1 MLNVQSRLQPLSGR
15 SLKSLHRAIIEDP
28 GKVREF
34 LEALRL
40 AEVELGN
47 GVDRKSQY
55 RIARVDALGD
65 STVDLRVENITFH
78 PHEQIYFE
86 FEFKGVGYFLVASP
100 RASREPDI
108 IEISYPKAIYEAER
122 RDLFRESVT
131 DRNASSNNASSNH
144 VEFHDGSGMTRTAT
158 LRDVSYQGLSL
169 AVPKKHARELRFP
182 LALKFL
188 DGDRKGESVYG
199 DLKHTR
205 GDTLKKGW
213 VQLGMS
219 ISRVP
224 TGKLIDVE
232 RHRSL
237 LGGGAGASA
246 WRRIS
251 FAGAMAKGGSAR
263 VVNRLRRPLPHPDI
277 DVVEYLNNRGQRIR
291 AIINHTGDFRGAPAV
306 VIPPAWGRTK
316 ETMLPLAATLIRMF
330 EKAGQPLVVLRFDGT
345 NRRGESYIDPRYSNP
360 GDEYLGFRFSQAVD
374 DITASLDF
382 LEHDSRFGTREMVLL
397 TISMGA
403 IEGRRAIAQ
412 ETRDR
417 LKGWV
422 SLVGMVD
429 LQSGLRSVSGGVDYA
444 YGLAQGLKFG
454 RHELVGVTADMDLT
468 GGDAFEHRLVLFE
481 DAKRDM
487 ERIKIPITWL
497 HGRYDAWMDLDRVRN
512 LLSAGDIRERRL
524 IEVPTGHQLRSSR
537 QALETFQVTSREV
550 SSMLLGRELEHAL
563 PDLATL
569 EGHSK
574 AERSRRPK
582 ISVDLRAFWRDYLL
596 GRDRNLGIELMTATS
611 AYRRLMSLQLERLG
625 LERSQHVLDLG
636 SGAGDFPLRLVESCG
651 ADMNLRVTEVDFVT
665 EALRRGRTR
674 LQDHLKLATT
684 TNQIST
690 ASVAANLDISTG
702 VHIPLGD
709 EIADAALLS
718 LLISYL
724 EDAEGLVREV
734 ARVLRPGGRL
744 VLSSLSR
751 DADISKIYVDGI
763 AELPPD
769 RVQALFGETGMNE
782 FGELQRWFL
791 SDAAKL
797 LDLEE
802 EGRFRFWDA
811 DELADMV
818 AAAGFEHVRSE
829 PSFGDPPQAVVISA
843 IRRA

>member
-1 MLNVQSRLQPLSGR
+1 MLNPQSRLQPLSGK
-15 SLKSLHRAIIEDP
+15 SLRNLHRATIDDP

-34 LEALRL
+34 MECLRL

-47 GVDRKSQY
+47 GVDFRS
-55 RIARVDALGD
+55 RRRLARVDAVRED
-65 STVDLRVENITFH
+65 RIDLRVENIKFH
-78 PHEQIYFE
+78 PNEQIYFD
-86 FEFKGVGYFLVASP
+86 FNLKGVGYFLVASP
-100 RASREPDI
+100 RAWRDPDI
-108 IEISYPKAIYEAER
+108 VEIDCPRAIYEAER
-122 RDLFRESVT
+122 RDLFRDSPGERSESE
-131 DRNASSNNASSNH
+131 SH
-144 VEFHDGSGMTRTAT
+144 VEFRDARGTTRTAA
-158 LRDVSYQGLSL
+158 LRDLSYQGLAL
-169 AVPKKHARELRFP
+169 AVPEEHAREIRFP
-182 LALKFL
+182 LKLKFL
-188 DGDRKGESVYG
+188 DGDREGESVYG
-199 DLKHTR
+199 ELKHTR
-205 GDTLKKGW
+205 GDPAQKGW
-213 VQLGMS
+213 VRFGMS

-224 TGKLIDVE
+224 SGRLIYVE

-237 LGGGAGASA
+237 LGGGTGAST
-246 WRRIS
+246 WRRLS
-251 FAGAMAKGGSAR
+251 FAGAMARGGSAR
-263 VVNRLRRPLPHPDI
+263 VVNRLRGSAAKPI
-277 DVVEYLNNRGQRIR
+277 VDVVEYPNNLGQRIS
-291 AIINHTGDFRGAPAV
+291 AIINHTGDCRGAPAV

-330 EKAGQPLVVLRFDGT
+330 EKAGEPLVVLRFDGT
-345 NRRGESYIDPRYSNP
+345 NRRGESYIDPRNTKA

-374 DITASLDF
+374 DISSTLDF
-382 LEHDSRFGTREMVLL
+382 LEHDPRFASNKMVLL

-403 IEGRRAIAQ
+403 VEGRRAVAQ

-422 SLVGMVD
+422 SLVGMAD
-429 LQSGLRSVSGGVDYA
+429 LQSGLRTVSGGVDYA
-444 YGLAQGLKFG
+444 YGLARGMRFG
-454 RHELVGVTADMDLT
+454 RHELVGVIADMDLT
-468 GGDAFEHRLVLFE
+468 GLDAFEHRLVLFE

-487 ERIKIPITWL
+487 ERIKLPITWL
-497 HGRYDAWMDLDRVRN
+497 HGRYDAWMDLGRVRR
-512 LLSAGDIRERRL
+512 LLSAGDTSSRRL

-537 QALETFQVTSREV
+537 QALETFQLTSREI
-550 SSMLLGRELEHAL
+550 SSMLLGQQLEPAL
-563 PDLATL
+563 PDLVLL

-582 ISVDLRAFWRDYLL
+582 RSIDLRAFWQDYLL
-596 GRDRNLGIELMTATS
+596 GRDRKLGIELMTATS
-611 AYRRLMSLQLERLG
+611 AYQRLMSLQVEKLELVG
-625 LERSQHVLDLG
+625 SEHILDLG
-636 SGAGDFPLRLVESCG
+636 SGAGDFPLQLLESHG
-651 ADMNLRVTEVDFVT
+651 VAGNLRVTEVDFVS
-665 EALRRGRTR
+665 EALQRGRSR
-674 LQDHLKLATT
+674 LQDRLGHVADP
-684 TNQIST
+684 NPVVT
-690 ASVAANLDISTG
+690 ASLVANLDLSTG
-702 VHIPLGD
+702 GHIPLGD
-709 EIADAALLS
+709 EVADAALLS

-769 RVQALFGETGMNE
+769 RVQALFGETGVRE

-811 DELADMV
+811 DELSDLV
-818 AAAGFEHVRSE
+818 AAAGFDQVRSE